1 MHFPTKIPLTTVL
14 PNVPFV
20 ARNPIKYFSRYVK
33 DYGNDF
39 ILAIGG
45 SRRTH
50 FSVNAEVI
58 QHVLQRNH
66 RNYHKSVIQTRDLAR
81 YLGHGLLTNNGEPW
95 LTQRRLIQP
104 GFHRKRL
111 AALVTEMQTVIDRNA
126 IRLDEL
132 ATNGDKH
139 SLHGLTTDLVF
150 RVIARAI
157 FTDGFNEEETR
168 KLNDAIDAIQGYVI
182 YPVRMPF
189 LRGPLRWIGQ
199 EKKHLE
205 ITTEIRKRIQE
216 RIDARRLGAAKDD
229 LLQMLLDSRY
239 EDTGQPMPD
248 HKVVDEIMIL
258 FAAGHET
265 SANALAWTIW
275 LLDQHPDVMEKVRKE
290 IGEVEANG
298 PVGFDSA
305 RELTYLTQVIEESM
319 RMYPPAWITDRVA
332 LEDDHAGGYDISAG
346 TSIGVFIY
354 GLHHNPE
361 YWDDPEEF
369 RPERMS
375 KEAKKARHPMC
386 YLPFG
391 SGPRLCIGNHFAMLE
406 MQLILVRFLR
416 DYDFVFEKDA
426 ATVGK
431 KALITLHM
439 DREVRVG
446 LRKRSE

>member
-1 MHFPTKIPLTTVL
+1 MALPPQAPLARIL

-33 DYGNDF
+33 DYGDDF
-39 ILAIGG
+39 ILSIGG

-50 FSVNAEVI
+50 FTANAEVI

-66 RNYHKSVIQTRDLAR
+66 RNYHKSEIQTKDLAR
-81 YLGHGLLTNNGEPW
+81 YLGRGLLTNNGGPW

-104 GFHRKRL
+104 GFHRIRL
-111 AALVTEMQTVIDRNA
+111 ASLVTEMQVVIERNA
-126 IRLDEL
+126 ARLDEL
-132 ATNGDKH
+132 VAKGEKC

-168 KLNDAIDAIQGYVI
+168 KLNDAIDAVQGYVI

-189 LRGPLRWIGQ
+189 LRGPLRWIGR
-199 EKKHLE
+199 EKKYLD
-205 ITTEIRKRIQE
+205 ITQDVRERIQKRIN
-216 RIDARRLGAAKDD
+216 DRRAGTPKDD

-239 EDTGQPMPD
+239 EDTGEPMPD
-248 HKVVDEIMIL
+248 HQLIDEIMIL

-275 LLDQHPDVMEKVRKE
+275 LLGQHPDVLAKVREE
-290 IGEVEANG
+290 IASVEADG
-298 PVGFDSA
+298 PIGFDSA
-305 RELTYLTQVIEESM
+305 QQLTYLTQVIEESM

-332 LEDDHAGGYDISAG
+332 LEDDQAGDFDISAG
-346 TSIGVFIY
+346 TSIAVFIH
-354 GLHHNPE
+354 GLHHNPL
-361 YWDDPEEF
+361 YWEAPEAF
-369 RPERMS
+369 RPERMTAA
-375 KEAKKARHPMC
+375 AKKARHPMC

-391 SGPRLCIGNHFAMLE
+391 AGPRLCIGNHFAMLE
-406 MQLILVRFLR
+406 MQLILVRLLR
-416 DYDFVFEKDA
+416 DYDFVFPEDA

-431 KALITLHM
+431 KALITLQM
-439 DREVRVG
+439 DREVLVG
-446 LRKRSE
+446 LRARQ

>member
-1 MHFPTKIPLTTVL
+1 MTSPPQVPLRRVL
-14 PNVPFV
+14 PNIPFV

-33 DYGNDF
+33 DYGADF
-39 ILAIGG
+39 LLAIGG
-45 SRRTH
+45 SRLTH
-50 FSVNAEVI
+50 FTVNADVI

-66 RNYHKSVIQTRDLAR
+66 KNYHKSVIQTRDLAR

-111 AALVTEMQTVIDRNA
+111 ASLVTEMQAVINRCCTG
-126 IRLDEL
+126 LDQV
-132 ATNGDKH
+132 ATSGEAT

-157 FTDGFNEEETR
+157 FTDGFNDEET
-168 KLNDAIDAIQGYVI
+168 KELNEAIDAVQGYVI

-199 EKKHLE
+199 ERKHLQ
-205 ITTEIRKRIQE
+205 ITTEVRARIQL
-216 RIDARRLGAAKDD
+216 RIEDRRAGEPKDD

-239 EDTGQPMPD
+239 EDSGEPMED
-248 HKVVDEIMIL
+248 QQLVDEIMIL

-265 SANALAWTIW
+265 SANALAWTLW
-275 LLDQHPDVMEKVRKE
+275 LLDQHPEVREKIRAE
-290 IGEVEANG
+290 IAVVETEG
-298 PVGFDSA
+298 PVGFKSA
-305 RELTYLTQVIEESM
+305 RKLTYLTQVIEESM

-332 LEDDHAGGYDISAG
+332 LTDDQAGGYNISSG
-346 TSIGVFIY
+346 TSIAVFIH

-361 YWDDPEEF
+361 YWDSPESF

-375 KEAKKARHPMC
+375 AAAKKTRHPMC

-391 SGPRLCIGNHFAMLE
+391 AGPRLCIGNHFAMLE
-406 MQLILVRFLR
+406 MQLILVRLLR
-416 DYDFVFEKDA
+416 DYDFVFPEDA
-426 ATVGK
+426 GTVGK
-431 KALITLHM
+431 KALITLQM
-439 DREVRVG
+439 DREVKVN
-446 LRKRSE
+446 LRKR

>member
-1 MHFPTKIPLTTVL
+1 MPFPPAVPLIRVL

-20 ARNPIKYFSRYVK
+20 ARNPIKYFSRYVD
-33 DYGNDF
+33 DYGADF

-50 FSVNAEVI
+50 FTVNAEVI
-58 QHVLQRNH
+58 QHVMQRNH
-66 RNYHKSVIQTRDLAR
+66 RNYHKSEIQTRDLAR

-111 AALVTEMQTVIDRNA
+111 ASLVIEMQAVIDRSCKR
-126 IRLDEL
+126 IDDL
-132 ATNGDKH
+132 AANSESI

-157 FTDGFNEEETR
+157 FTDGFNEEDTR
-168 KLNDAIDAIQGYVI
+168 KLNDAIDAVQGYVI

-199 EKKHLE
+199 EEKHLN
-205 ITTEIRKRIQE
+205 ITREVRKRIQE
-216 RIDARRLGAAKDD
+216 RIDDRRAGSPKDD

-239 EDTGQPMPD
+239 EDTGEPMPD
-248 HKVVDEIMIL
+248 AQLVDEIMVL

-275 LLDQHPDVMEKVRKE
+275 LLDQHPEALAKVREE
-290 IGEVEANG
+290 ISAVEANG
-298 PVGFDSA
+298 PVGFESA

-332 LEDDHAGGYDISAG
+332 LEDDSAGGYDISAG
-346 TSIGVFIY
+346 TSIAVFIH

-361 YWDDPEEF
+361 YWENPQEF
-369 RPERMS
+369 RPDRMAA
-375 KEAKKARHPMC
+375 EAKKNRHPMC

-391 SGPRLCIGNHFAMLE
+391 AGPRLCIGNHFAMLE
-406 MQLILVRFLR
+406 MQLILVRLIR
-416 DYDFVFEKDA
+416 DYDFLFPEDSA
-426 ATVGK
+426 SVGK
-431 KALITLHM
+431 KALITLQM
-439 DREVRVG
+439 DREVSVG
-446 LRKRSE
+446 LRARER